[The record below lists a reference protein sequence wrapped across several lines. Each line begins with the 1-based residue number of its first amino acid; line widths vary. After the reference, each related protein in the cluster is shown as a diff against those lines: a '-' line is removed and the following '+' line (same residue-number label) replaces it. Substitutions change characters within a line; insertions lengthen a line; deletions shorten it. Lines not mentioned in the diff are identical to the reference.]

1 MTSSISLTHLGTFY
15 YCYICYISLN
25 IYFSAILA
33 SYEVKLLEDVDNC
46 HLRAQLDE
54 RNNKYYLCNIK
65 FKWDL
70 SLTKVW
76 VMKRKKLELKANK
89 MPFQVKS
96 VLSNICN
103 NHLQKM
109 LNSMIK

>member
-25 IYFSAILA
+25 ISFSAILA

-54 RNNKYYLCNIK
+54 RNNKYYIFNVK
-65 FKWDL
+65 FKLDL

-76 VMKRKKLELKANK
+76 VMKRKKKT
-89 MPFQVKS
+89 
-96 VLSNICN
+96 
-103 NHLQKM
+103 
-109 LNSMIK
+109 

>member
-1 MTSSISLTHLGTFY
+1 MTSSITSTHLDTFY

-33 SYEVKLLEDVDNC
+33 TYEVKLLEDVDNC

-54 RNNKYYLCNIK
+54 SNNKYYLFYIK

-76 VMKRKKLELKANK
+76 VMKREKT
-89 MPFQVKS
+89 
-96 VLSNICN
+96 
-103 NHLQKM
+103 
-109 LNSMIK
+109 